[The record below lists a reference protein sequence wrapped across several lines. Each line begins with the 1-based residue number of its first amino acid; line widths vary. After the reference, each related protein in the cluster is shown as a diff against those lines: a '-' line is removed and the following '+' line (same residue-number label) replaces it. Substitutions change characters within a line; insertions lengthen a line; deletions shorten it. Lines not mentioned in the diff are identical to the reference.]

1 MFTTILGYIG
11 AVLVL
16 AFMII
21 AHELGHFTAGRALG
35 FSIDKFAV
43 GFGPKLITWHKKET
57 EFSVRAFPIGGFC
70 LFHGEDA
77 NDSDPRAF
85 NNQKVWKRL
94 IVLVSGALANLI
106 TAVVL
111 SVIILSFYGDAEP
124 VVQEVVAGSPAEEYG
139 LMEGDILRSFEGQ
152 KIDFAIEMMIA
163 QSKPNGEVD
172 LDMTVERDGK
182 LVDLVIP
189 RQFDEAEGRYMAGF
203 VYQQEPVNY
212 SFWESIGLSFKWLV
226 AITNYTYR
234 AFFGLFTGATNIN
247 EVGGILMVTDSI
259 QQAFHISLVTVLDIV
274 ALLSVNL
281 AVMNLLPFPA
291 LDGGRIV
298 FLAIEGIFKK
308 PVKREV
314 EGTIHA
320 IGMLLLFAFLFFMI
334 YKDAIRVWFG
344 G

>member
-1 MFTTILGYIG
+1 
-11 AVLVL
+11 
-16 AFMII
+16 
-21 AHELGHFTAGRALG
+21 
-35 FSIDKFAV
+35 
-43 GFGPKLITWHKKET
+43 
-57 EFSVRAFPIGGFC
+57 
-70 LFHGEDA
+70 
-77 NDSDPRAF
+77 
-85 NNQKVWKRL
+85 
-94 IVLVSGALANLI
+94 
-106 TAVVL
+106 
-111 SVIILSFYGDAEP
+111 
-124 VVQEVVAGSPAEEYG
+124 
-139 LMEGDILRSFEGQ
+139 
-152 KIDFAIEMMIA
+152 MMIA
-163 QSKPNGEVD
+163 QSKPNGEVN
-172 LDMTVERDGK
+172 LNMTVERDGE

-189 RQFDEAEGRYMAGF
+189 RQFDDAEGRYMAGF
-203 VYQQEPVNY
+203 VFQQEPVNY
-212 SFWESIGLSFKWLV
+212 TFWESIGLSFKWLV
-226 AITNYTYR
+226 AISNYTDR

-314 EGTIHA
+314 EATIHA
-320 IGMLLLFAFLFFMI
+320 IGMVLLFAFVFFMI